1 MDSNRK
7 ETFVAASIT
16 KAVNL
21 EKNKCLTD
29 SLKSYK
35 EGIEALMEL
44 IKLSQNEQ
52 QKAIYRTKASE
63 YLKRAE
69 SLSKKIEAEN
79 KVKQYREQT
88 KISKGDKGNSYEK
101 IFGPYLTDQ
110 VRGIRVE
117 DPYIRNHVQ
126 VLLFLRFCEVA
137 VKYCSN
143 LVSIVLITGKDKR
156 KTSEQVQKLEEIKD
170 SLKSHNV
177 NLMIN
182 YCDSLHDREIKF
194 NTGWTFKIGR
204 GLDFYKSVNS
214 VFTIGTY
221 DLDLRECLETTI
233 DIFHSD
239 SVSKFT

>member
-1 MDSNRK
+1 MELTNTSAINYNYTGVGTRSLTEDLGRIMDSNRK

-69 SLSKKIEAEN
+69 KSKPRSR
-79 KVKQYREQT
+79 RET
-88 KISKGDKGNSYEK
+88 KEIPMKKYLAH
-101 IFGPYLTDQ
+101 ILTDQ

-126 VLLFLRFCEVA
+126 VLLFLRFW
-137 VKYCSN
+137 
-143 LVSIVLITGKDKR
+143 KDKR

-204 GLDFYKSVNS
+204 GLDFYKSLLPIPP
-214 VFTIGTY
+214 T
-221 DLDLRECLETTI
+221 
-233 DIFHSD
+233 
-239 SVSKFT
+239 